1 MSYGNTRRRH
11 RGSGGLVSGL
21 LRPFAVLSSR
31 LRGSKARLEEREET
45 LQAIL
50 DDLEEGVF
58 ATDLESV
65 PIFANPRAREI
76 LNLGDER
83 PPKELPDRF
92 GDFELKEEISR
103 CAARRECGERW
114 VRDDGILFRVKLD
127 RLSKFDDYRGGVLVI
142 IRDLSEGRRLEANQQ
157 RFLTRAAHELR
168 TPITTIVGAAELL
181 LTGGE
186 EDPEARRRFLEHIL
200 SEGRRM
206 QRLSDTLLHLARV
219 GAERREPSLREVSPT
234 AVARTAIE
242 RVEPLARGAGIEIAL
257 EMINDSR
264 VRADPEQLEQV
275 LLGLLGNAVK
285 HSEGGN
291 VRLRVDGGTLAVEDE
306 GVGIAPEDLPHVFE
320 LFYRG
325 KGLGDGFGLGLTI
338 CRDLVEGMGGEVSI
352 SSRKGA
358 GTTVEVQ
365 LPETHAS

>member
-1 MSYGNTRRRH
+1 MSKGTRLRDREKK
-11 RGSGGLVSGL
+11 RSFSGL
-21 LRPFAVLSSR
+21 LRPLASLSSS
-31 LRGSKARLEEREET
+31 LRGSRARLEEREET

-50 DDLEEGVF
+50 DNLEEGVF
-58 ATDLESV
+58 ATDLECV

-76 LNLGDER
+76 LGLGAER
-83 PPKELPDRF
+83 PPTELPDRF
-92 GDFELKEEISR
+92 EDFDLKEEISR
-103 CAARRECGERW
+103 CAARRGCGESW
-114 VRDDGILFRVKLD
+114 VSGGENLYRVKLD
-127 RLSKFDDYRGGVLVI
+127 HLPKFDDHRGGVLVI

-181 LTGGE
+181 LTGAE

-200 SEGRRM
+200 SEGQRM
-206 QRLSDTLLHLARV
+206 QRLSDTLLRLARV
-219 GAERREPSLREVSPT
+219 GAERSEPSLGEVSPT

-242 RVEPLARGAGIEIAL
+242 RLEPLARGAGIEVAL
-257 EMINDSR
+257 EVRDDSR

-285 HSEGGN
+285 HSEGGR

-306 GVGIAPEDLPHVFE
+306 GAGISPEDLPHVFE

-325 KGLGDGFGLGLTI
+325 KGSGAGFGLGLAI
-338 CRDLVEGMGGEVSI
+338 CRDLVEGMGGEVTV
-352 SSRKGA
+352 SSRRGV
-358 GTTVEVQ
+358 GTTVEVR
-365 LPETHAS
+365 LPEAHA